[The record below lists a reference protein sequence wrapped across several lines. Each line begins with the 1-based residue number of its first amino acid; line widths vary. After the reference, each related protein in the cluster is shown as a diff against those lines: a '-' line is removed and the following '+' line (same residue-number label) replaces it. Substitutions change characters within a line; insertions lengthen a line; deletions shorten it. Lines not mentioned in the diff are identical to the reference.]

1 MSMSTAETKTSIP
14 QSHLSAEHGVGFKC
28 GAKVEEEQVRAAVIV
43 CGFPGVGK
51 TSLFTAETELK
62 ILDSDSTNF
71 SWSDETKT
79 QRNPE
84 WPQNYIAHIQENR
97 DASDILL
104 VSSHDVVRT
113 ALVEAGIPF
122 ILVYPS
128 LDMKDEYIQRYIQR
142 GSNESFVA
150 LLKAHYE
157 KWIAELM
164 EQRGCTHVVLQSG
177 QYLSDVVNQL
187 F

>member
-1 MSMSTAETKTSIP
+1 MNHAETKTSIP
-14 QSHLSAEHGVGFKC
+14 QSHLSAEHDVGFKC
-28 GAKVEEEQVRAAVIV
+28 GAKVEEEQVKMAVVV

-51 TSLFTAETELK
+51 TSLFFAENELT

-84 WPQNYIAHIQENR
+84 WPQNYIAHIQ
-97 DASDILL
+97 DAKDSSDLVL

-113 ALVEAGIPF
+113 ALAEAGIPF

-128 LDMKDEYIQRYIQR
+128 LDMKAEYIQRYIQR
-142 GSNESFVA
+142 GSNESFIA
-150 LLKAHYE
+150 LLEANYE
-157 KWIAELM
+157 KWITELM
-164 EQRGCTHVVLQSG
+164 AQQGCTHMVLQSG
-177 QYLSDVVNQL
+177 QYLSDILNQL
-187 F
+187 L

>member
-1 MSMSTAETKTSIP
+1 MINSETKNSTFFDSKRAVNV
-14 QSHLSAEHGVGFKC
+14 AESEIDNKEVKEK
-28 GAKVEEEQVRAAVIV
+28 ARTAVVV

-51 TSLFTAETELK
+51 TSLFFAENELT

-79 QRNPE
+79 KRNPE
-84 WPQNYIAHIQENR
+84 WPQNYIAHIQ
-97 DASDILL
+97 DAKDSSDLVL

-113 ALVEAGIPF
+113 ALMEAGIPF
-122 ILVYPS
+122 TLVYPS

-150 LLKAHYE
+150 LLEANYE

-164 EQRGCTHVVLQSG
+164 AQRGCTHVVLKSG
-177 QYLSDVVNQL
+177 QYLSDVL
-187 F
+187 DRLR

>member
-1 MSMSTAETKTSIP
+1 MYMNNVESTKRP
-14 QSHLSAEHGVGFKC
+14 SHNLESAENYV
-28 GAKVEEEQVRAAVIV
+28 VSAVVV

-51 TSLFTAETELK
+51 TSLFSSETELK
-62 ILDSDSTNF
+62 ILDSDSTTF

-79 QRNPE
+79 RRNPD
-84 WPQNYIAHIQENR
+84 WPKNYIAHIQDTR
-97 DASDILL
+97 DSSDLVL

-150 LLKAHYE
+150 LLEANYE
-157 KWIAELM
+157 KWITELM
-164 EQRGCTHVVLQSG
+164 AQQGCTHVVLKSG

-187 F
+187 L